1 MIRNKILAVAGLA
14 SMAFAGSGGD
24 LWNFPKLLDPE
35 SEPYWTQV
43 RTPAVIFCWGD
54 AEPPS
59 SENSYYSPCYS
70 QAGGWWFGYAD
81 EGGEVKDAVSNKKV
95 FKPASAD
102 PCVQPSVP
110 AEAEGS
116 IILEKYIDASNNGD
130 WKSISEPTFKNG
142 GHYLIKEFGLGD
154 AKNGLDVKFITPA
167 ATPET
172 PSIAAIGFNWR
183 GKKECDTDDYKSTYV
198 EDISNKEG
206 LCIVY
211 KADKAGV
218 EIELG
223 WNEAKYEYN
232 TWVAKLP
239 AASDWKTI
247 EAIFEEDFA
256 PSYEGEDDPYPLET
270 ALTQAEA
277 LKLALKNKTDD
288 DVTIHFQ
295 LKEIGWKGSCTGT
308 ASRPD
313 KPTPITVGKIASAYK
328 FIVNGRTLSANFA
341 AGSVQ
346 VINLQGAVVA
356 KKTLDATGTMSL
368 ANLPAGIYMV
378 RSEKL
383 GIVQKFMVK

>member
-1 MIRNKILAVAGLA
+1 VAGLA
-14 SMAFAGSGGD
+14 SMAFAGTGGD

-43 RTPAVIFCWGD
+43 RTPAVLFCWGD
-54 AEPPS
+54 ATPPGPPD
-59 SENSYYSPCYS
+59 YGSPCYS

-81 EGGEVKDAVSNKKV
+81 EDGEVKDAVSNKKV

-102 PCVQPSVP
+102 PCVQPTVP

-116 IILEKYIDASNNGD
+116 IIMEKYMDASQNSD
-130 WKSISEPTFKNG
+130 WKSISEPTYKSA

-154 AKNGLDVKFITPA
+154 AKSGLDVKFITPA

-198 EDISNKEG
+198 EDISKKEG
-206 LCIVY
+206 ICIVY

-223 WNEAKYEYN
+223 WNEAQYEYN

-270 ALTQAEA
+270 ALTKAEA

-288 DVTIHFQ
+288 DITIHFQ

-313 KPTPITVGKIASAYK
+313 PSGPSTPIATGKIASAYK
-328 FIVNGRTLSANFA
+328 FNMNGRMLSANFA
-341 AGSVQ
+341 GAIQ
-346 VINLQGAVVA
+346 VVNLQGAVVA
-356 KKTLDATGTMSL
+356 KKTLAANESISL
-368 ANLPAGIYMV
+368 ASLPVGIYMV
-378 RSEKL
+378 RSEKY
-383 GIVQKFMVK
+383 GIVQKIMVK